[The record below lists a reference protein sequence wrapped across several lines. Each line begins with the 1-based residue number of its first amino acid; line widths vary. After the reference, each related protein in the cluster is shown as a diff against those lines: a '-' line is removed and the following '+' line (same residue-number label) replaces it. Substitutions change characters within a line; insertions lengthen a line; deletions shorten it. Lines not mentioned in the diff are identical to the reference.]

1 MGVISHDWGNMY
13 AKFYH
18 FRMFDKNLNMICDLW
33 PAQQNGQSGIIDKC
47 SNIFWTKTHLTG
59 DFVLEQIN
67 YASQAQRAKTSQY
80 IENKAKT

>member
-59 DFVLEQIN
+59 DFVFG
-67 YASQAQRAKTSQY
+67 TD
-80 IENKAKT
+80 